1 MYSVRVRIGD
11 YHTTYETHEE
21 FATLYRAART
31 LVKFGKRRCVR
42 TSFVISD
49 WRTGETIVRL
59 YSLNS
64 RASDGWVAAQSG
76 VVGKY
81 HTHIQF

>member
-11 YHTTYETHEE
+11 YRTEYETHEE

-31 LVKFGKRRCVR
+31 LVKFGKRRGVR

-49 WRTGETIVRL
+49 WLTGKTIVRL

-64 RASDGWVAAQSG
+64 HSKGEWVAAQSS
-76 VVGKY
+76 VGKY